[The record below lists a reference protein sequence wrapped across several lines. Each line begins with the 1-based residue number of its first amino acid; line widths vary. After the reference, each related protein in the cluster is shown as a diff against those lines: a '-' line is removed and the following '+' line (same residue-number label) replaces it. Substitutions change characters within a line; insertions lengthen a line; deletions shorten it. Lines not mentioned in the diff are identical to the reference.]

1 MKRQF
6 TEREKIFA
14 NHFSDKGLISR
25 IFKRLL
31 QLKSEKKKKKFKKL
45 LKKWTKD
52 LNRHLSK
59 KTYKRPT
66 GTFGG
71 VGREIIL
78 VFVVAVDTTTVP
90 IVIIIRS

>member
-1 MKRQF
+1 M
-6 TEREKIFA
+6 
-14 NHFSDKGLISR
+14 
-25 IFKRLL
+25 
-31 QLKSEKKKKKFKKL
+31 
-45 LKKWTKD
+45 WTKD

-66 GTFGG
+66 GNFGG

-78 VFVVAVDTTTVP
+78 FFVVAVDATTMP